1 MRKILWWIFIAAM
14 LSVFCYSGWNLYS
27 YWKEENTAGQTFDSI
42 TEIYQKAE
50 GQTIPD
56 VHPESPDASPEET
69 VEEEAQADESISEG
83 VLALHGENPD
93 CVGWVQI
100 EGTNV
105 NYPVMYH
112 PETKDY
118 YLHRDFNGEYSK
130 SGTPYIAEKCDLQ
143 TSDNITIYGHHM
155 NSGSMFADLDKY
167 KSRDYYLEHPVI
179 QFDTIYGKGVY
190 QIIAVFVTS
199 VYESDI
205 FAYYAFVEAENEGE
219 YMDYVNTC
227 KDLALYE
234 TGNSA
239 EYGDKLITL
248 STCEY
253 TLTNGRVV
261 VVAKKMKG

>member
-1 MRKILWWIFIAAM
+1 MRNIPWWIFIAAM

-50 GQTIPD
+50 EQTIPD
-56 VHPESPDASPEET
+56 IKPESPDTSPEET
-69 VEEEAQADESISEG
+69 VEEEAQADESLSEG
-83 VLALHGENPD
+83 VLALHGDNPD

-112 PETKDY
+112 PQTKDY

-179 QFDTIYGKGVY
+179 QFDTIYEKGVY
-190 QIIAVFVTS
+190 QIIAVVVTS
-199 VYESDI
+199 VYESDA

-227 KDLALYE
+227 KELALYE